1 MSANKC
7 INSLLVRDK
16 SLNSEAIPKLT
27 SEKLIRL
34 SKNPI
39 SYNEIKCDVVEN
51 VVPKEITI
59 FLDDINGSSSGLPI
73 NDFSDKE
80 IGIHKLS
87 RYVFP
92 RVDLGPGVVEMP

>member
-1 MSANKC
+1 MSTNKC

-39 SYNEIKCDVVEN
+39 SYNEIKCDVVEMQ
-51 VVPKEITI
+51 
-59 FLDDINGSSSGLPI
+59 FL
-73 NDFSDKE
+73 K
-80 IGIHKLS
+80 KLQ
-87 RYVFP
+87 FFW
-92 RVDLGPGVVEMP
+92 MI